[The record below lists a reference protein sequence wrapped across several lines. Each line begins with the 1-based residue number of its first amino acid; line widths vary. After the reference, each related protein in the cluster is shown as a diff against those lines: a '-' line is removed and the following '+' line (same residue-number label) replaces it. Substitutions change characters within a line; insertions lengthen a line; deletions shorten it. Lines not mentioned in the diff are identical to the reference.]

1 MNRTTL
7 AYAATTMGAAA
18 LALGA
23 CSSGGGAA
31 KTVTVTATPS
41 TAGGTT
47 TTAAKPT
54 VAATATQA
62 AVSGLPA
69 PPSGATALQTSDT
82 NGVQYARYSTSEQPN
97 QVVAYYTQAWQG
109 QGYTMNQSGGGG
121 GGWGKYGGADAGA
134 TGSKSG
140 SYVDVQSGG
149 STSGPTYFEVCMG
162 TNQSAVNECGNQSN
176 SGSS

>member
-1 MNRTTL
+1 MTRKRL

-41 TAGGTT
+41 GGSGGSS
-47 TTAAKPT
+47 APVS
-54 VAATATQA
+54 VAPTATQA
-62 AVSGLPA
+62 AVSGLPT
-69 PPSGATALQTSDT
+69 PPSGSTALQTSNTD
-82 NGVQYARYSTSEQPN
+82 GVQYARYSTTSQQPP
-97 QVVAYYTQAWQG
+97 QVVAYYTQQWQN
-109 QGYTMNQSGGGG
+109 QGYTMTQSGGGG

-134 TGSKSG
+134 TGTKSG
-140 SYVDVQSGG
+140 SYVDVQAGG

-162 TNQSAVNECGNQSN
+162 ADQSAVNNCGNQSH